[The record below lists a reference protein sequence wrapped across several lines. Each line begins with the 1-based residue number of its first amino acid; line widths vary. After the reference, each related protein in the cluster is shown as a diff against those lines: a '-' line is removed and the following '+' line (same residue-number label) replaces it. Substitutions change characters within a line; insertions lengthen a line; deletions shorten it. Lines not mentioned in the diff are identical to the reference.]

1 MVARLLQWL
10 DRSQLLKEQDEEI
23 DELRREIESLRSQN
37 ERMRGSMRRC
47 ITCDYR
53 AEVNAAR

>member
-1 MVARLLQWL
+1 MARLLQWL
-10 DRSQLLKEQDEEI
+10 DRSQLVKAQDEEI
-23 DELRREIESLRSQN
+23 EELRREIERLRSQN
-37 ERMRGSMRRC
+37 ERIRGSMRRC